1 MKILKKR
8 QYIKILMSCVVF
20 EDGERIED
28 IPYECL
34 WDGLH
39 SKVHKNGLLM
49 LFIQHE
55 LSTNTIFM
63 IPQSDGNINRGSGEK
78 GEDNG
83 FDWNKVAY
91 YIEYSKSKKKNFVL
105 GVLAQVKEEPDIK
118 YMYLPLDDTIFQFGI
133 QHFFK
138 KESLPA
144 WETRSSDLCWV
155 GRCSGQR
162 GKESLRYRFV
172 DTLFRSPSSSGSSCS
187 LHPFPNKD
195 KVRLCYWDSENKN
208 FPSHYFSDRVDY
220 TEFLKYKICFIV
232 DGNVIASNH
241 MWAFAS
247 GGVPVMI
254 SNAKCWFLEYLI
266 PNVHYI
272 PVKYDVSD
280 LVEKI
285 VWIQE
290 HEVEARQIAQNAYE
304 LATTIFSSGFQQN
317 YLLEQFRK

>member
-1 MKILKKR
+1 MNILKTR
-8 QYIKILMSCVVF
+8 QYIKQPMSCVVF
-20 EDGERIED
+20 EDGKRIED

-39 SKVHKNGLLM
+39 SKVHKNGPLM
-49 LFIQHE
+49 WFIQNE
-55 LSTNTIFM
+55 LSANTIFM
-63 IPQSDGNINRGSGEK
+63 IPRSDGNINRET

-105 GVLAQVKEEPDIK
+105 GVLAQVKEESDIK

-133 QHFFK
+133 LPFFK
-138 KESLPA
+138 KETLPA

-155 GRCSGQR
+155 GRCSGP
-162 GKESLRYRFV
+162 GGVESLRYRFV
-172 DTLFRSPSSSGSSCS
+172 DTLFRAPSFSCGSSGS
-187 LHPFPNKD
+187 LFPFPNKD
-195 KVRLCYWDSENKN
+195 KVRLSYWESENKN
-208 FPSHYFSDRVDY
+208 FPPHYFSDRVEY

-232 DGNVIASNH
+232 DGAVIASNH

-247 GGVPVMI
+247 GGVPVMM
-254 SNAKCWFLEYLI
+254 SNAKCWFQEYII
-266 PNVHYI
+266 PNVHYV

-290 HEVEARQIAQNAYE
+290 HEDEARQIALNAYE
-304 LATTIFSSGFQQN
+304 FATTTFSSDFQKN
-317 YLLEQFRK
+317 YLLEQFRKMK

>member
-1 MKILKKR
+1 
-8 QYIKILMSCVVF
+8 
-20 EDGERIED
+20 
-28 IPYECL
+28 
-34 WDGLH
+34 
-39 SKVHKNGLLM
+39 
-49 LFIQHE
+49 
-55 LSTNTIFM
+55 M
-63 IPQSDGNINRGSGEK
+63 IPRSDGNINRESGGK
-78 GEDNG
+78 GE

-91 YIEYSKSKKKNFVL
+91 YIEYSKSKNKQFVL

-133 QHFFK
+133 RPFFK

-155 GRCSGQR
+155 GRCSGP
-162 GKESLRYRFV
+162 GGVESLRYRFV
-172 DTLFRSPSSSGSSCS
+172 DTLFRTPSSSSLSSLS
-187 LHPFPNKD
+187 TFPNKD
-195 KVRLCYWDSENKN
+195 KVRLSYWESENKN
-208 FPSHYFSDRVDY
+208 FPPHYFSGRVDY

-232 DGNVIASNH
+232 DGAVIASNH

-247 GGVPVMI
+247 GGVPVMM

-266 PNVHYI
+266 PNVHYV

-290 HEVEARQIAQNAYE
+290 HQDEARQIAQNAYE
-304 LATTIFSSGFQQN
+304 FATTAFSSVFQQN